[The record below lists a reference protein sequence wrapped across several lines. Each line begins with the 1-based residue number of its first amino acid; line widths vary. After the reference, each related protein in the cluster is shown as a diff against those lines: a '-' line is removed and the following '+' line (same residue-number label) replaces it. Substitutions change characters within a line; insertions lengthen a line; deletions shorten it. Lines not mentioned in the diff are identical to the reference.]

1 MNLTGDKKMEHL
13 QDIQSMNWA
22 VDKAHSKI
30 GFTARHMVISQVH
43 GQFDSFNV
51 TAESNG
57 ENFEDSK
64 VQVEIDVASINTGI
78 ADRDNHLRSAD
89 FFDVEKYPKIYFK
102 SKSLKVVDE
111 EDFKLIGDLTI
122 KDITKEVELDVE
134 FGGQVVDPWGN
145 NRVGFRISGKVDRFD
160 FDLKW
165 NNLIETGGAVV
176 GKTIKFDCDIELI
189 NNDNNK

>member
-1 MNLTGDKKMEHL
+1 MEQLH
-13 QDIQSMNWA
+13 DIQTMDWV

-30 GFTARHMVISQVH
+30 GFTARHMVVSQVH

-51 TAESNG
+51 TAQSNG
-57 ENFEDSK
+57 ENFEDSA
-64 VQVEIDVASINTGI
+64 VQVEIDAASVNTGI

-89 FFDVEKYPKIYFK
+89 FFDVEKYPKITFK

-111 EDFKLIGDLTI
+111 ENFKLVGDLTI
-122 KDITKEVELDVE
+122 KDVTKEVELDVE
-134 FGGQVVDPWGN
+134 YGGKVKDPWGN
-145 NRVGFRISGKVDRFD
+145 NRVGFRLTGKLDRFD
-160 FDLKW
+160 FNLKW

-176 GKTIKFDCDIELI
+176 GKTIKLDIDIELI